1 MNSFYLWQA
10 LAMPGPSLIP
20 DGRSLKHVRLTR
32 ARLAG
37 IRDQNLPPVGLVH
50 SVLNCI
56 IDMGIAGL
64 HRGRTGLVWLSARNI
79 CRESLLKC
87 LYCRPVVQQ
96 MFPDLTFR

>member
-1 MNSFYLWQA
+1 MNSYYLWQA

-20 DGRSLKHVRLTR
+20 EGRSLKHVRLTR

-64 HRGRTGLVWLSARNI
+64 HRGTRAAGDQRAANRLARLDVSYSP
-79 CRESLLKC
+79 SLA
-87 LYCRPVVQQ
+87 RI
-96 MFPDLTFR
+96 